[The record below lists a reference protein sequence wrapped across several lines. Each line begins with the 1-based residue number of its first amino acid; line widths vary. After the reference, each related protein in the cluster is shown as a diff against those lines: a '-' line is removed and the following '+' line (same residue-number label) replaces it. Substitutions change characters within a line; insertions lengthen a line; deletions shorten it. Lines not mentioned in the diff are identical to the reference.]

1 MQQARQTEQ
10 TGSGSIIVR
19 IVAPLVRL
27 EEFLLTV
34 LLSTLIG
41 LACWQIG
48 ARWFTSGSVAWIDPL
63 LRYLVLWS
71 GLLGAA
77 LATAKDN
84 HISLDAVG
92 YLLLGRVKLWVDL
105 MTRLF
110 CVVVSFFLFRAT
122 LLFISSEIEF
132 GGSTL
137 FGLASWIWNL
147 IFPLAFFLILLH
159 FILGVASQ
167 VIKIS
172 NYIQPDTGK

>member
-1 MQQARQTEQ
+1 MQQARQTEP
-10 TGSGSIIVR
+10 TDSGSIIARV
-19 IVAPLVRL
+19 IAPLIRL
-27 EEFLLTV
+27 EEI
-34 LLSTLIG
+34 LLSILLSALIG

-48 ARWFTSGSVAWIDPL
+48 VRWFTSGGVAWIDPL

-71 GLLGAA
+71 GLLGAV

-92 YLLLGRVKLWVDL
+92 YLLLGRVKLWVGL

-147 IFPLAFFLILLH
+147 IFPAAFFLILLH
-159 FILGVASQ
+159 FILGVISQ
-167 VIKIS
+167 ITDII
-172 NYIQPDTGK
+172 NYLQPDTKK